1 MNNISFKKPIKH
13 WLLEWCPKNKW
24 KLFLSCF
31 GLSRYTL
38 LGRDL
43 ELSAVRL
50 LRAGIIWCD
59 SVHWSML
66 GFWKTKFPK
75 YKYLNTSPPPVS
87 PPPFCL
93 LPVHL
98 IFWAQISVVWDP
110 TDWTFTTSSWAF
122 IFSEEEGREVNH
134 LGNSYV
140 QTQNGIQEIWVLHGK
155 SEGVTPQN

>member
-59 SVHWSML
+59 SVHWSMS
-66 GFWKTKFPK
+66 GFWKTKFLKCKILK
-75 YKYLNTSPPPVS
+75 YFSPSRYSPPPLLSS
-87 PPPFCL
+87 PCSSNFLSTNQCGL
-93 LPVHL
+93 GSHRLDFHNLFLSLHL
-98 IFWAQISVVWDP
+98 FWR
-110 TDWTFTTSSWAF
+110 
-122 IFSEEEGREVNH
+122 GRER
-134 LGNSYV
+134 
-140 QTQNGIQEIWVLHGK
+140 
-155 SEGVTPQN
+155 SEPPGQQLCANPKRYSGDLSIAW